1 MPARPPPIL
10 HWASFG
16 GVWDLIRI
24 AFIPAFQTL
33 GCRDCSLIGS
43 EEGMWT
49 ELHVIL
55 LRVVLFLGFCSAHE
69 RHWFNGNPIHLQEAK
84 RGRNTSALKIY
95 KTLAF
100 GHNQAELSYLTHT
113 HVTQCILEQPSS
125 FIYQLV
131 KQASFIGL
139 CHKELTVWIRKREGY
154 MRRREIRER
163 AQYTN
168 CSRFVSY
175 CGNWNE
181 LIPNAICSA
190 MLQQQRHPH
199 QRQPM
204 PPTFSYRPRA
214 VLVQVMP
221 VFVTVYF
228 QPPPA
233 CMF

>member
-84 RGRNTSALKIY
+84 RGRNPSALKIY

-113 HVTQCILEQPSS
+113 HTHTTQCILEQPSS

-131 KQASFIGL
+131 KQSFTHWSVSQRVNSLNKKKGRV
-139 CHKELTVWIRKREGY
+139 HEE
-154 MRRREIRER
+154 ER
-163 AQYTN
+163 DKGE
-168 CSRFVSY
+168 S
-175 CGNWNE
+175 
-181 LIPNAICSA
+181 
-190 MLQQQRHPH
+190 
-199 QRQPM
+199 
-204 PPTFSYRPRA
+204 
-214 VLVQVMP
+214 
-221 VFVTVYF
+221 TVYKL
-228 QPPPA
+228 
-233 CMF
+233 